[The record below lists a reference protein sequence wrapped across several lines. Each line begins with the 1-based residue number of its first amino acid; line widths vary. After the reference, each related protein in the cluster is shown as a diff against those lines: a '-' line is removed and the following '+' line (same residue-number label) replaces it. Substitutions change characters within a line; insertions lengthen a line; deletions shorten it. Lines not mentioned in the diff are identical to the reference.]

1 MADPTMA
8 LMEYLRNVGLEP
20 NESFLQ
26 EGLRQ
31 LTQTVME
38 LEAAEKVGA
47 GRYERTAERK
57 TYRNGHRDRVWQTR
71 VGEIHL
77 RIPKVRDGTYFP
89 SLLEPPDGARRPC
102 WQ

>member
-1 MADPTMA
+1 MADPTIPA
-8 LMEYLRNVGLEP
+8 GHPVR
-20 NESFLQ
+20 
-26 EGLRQ
+26 
-31 LTQTVME
+31 
-38 LEAAEKVGA
+38 AARRP
-47 GRYERTAERK
+47 GRCERTPERK
-57 TYRNGHRDRVWQTR
+57 AHRNGHRDRGGETR